1 MRFDRL
7 LIAYQKLTLAPIIG
21 ALLSLIS
28 EFLSYFEV
36 PYGGSLRLGLVGA
49 LEQYLP
55 GFTPILV
62 SLLVLAFTVPF
73 CLFAAKGRLA
83 FLFPVLGYF
92 AIDLVCSF
100 FAAAPLGEKAID
112 IGSRFLILA
121 LLGVD
126 VLLYF
131 LAKRELRREKQGK
144 TS

>member
-28 EFLSYFEV
+28 EFLSYFAV

-49 LEQYLP
+49 LEGYLP

-73 CLFAAKGRLA
+73 SLFAAKGRLV

-92 AIDLVCSF
+92 AIDFACSF
-100 FAAAPLGEKAID
+100 FLGAPLGEKAID
-112 IGSRFLILA
+112 IASRALILS
-121 LLGVD
+121 LLVAD

-131 LAKRELRREKQGK
+131 LAKRELQKEK
-144 TS
+144 TTR

>member
-28 EFLSYFEV
+28 EFLSYFDV

-49 LEQYLP
+49 IEGYLP

-92 AIDLVCSF
+92 SIDLVCSF

-112 IGSRFLILA
+112 IASRFLVLCLI
-121 LLGVD
+121 GVD

-131 LAKRELRREKQGK
+131 LAKRELRREKQSK
-144 TS
+144 PS

>member
-21 ALLSLIS
+21 ALLSLLS

-36 PYGGSLRLGLVGA
+36 PYGGSLRLGLVGV
-49 LEQYLP
+49 LEGYLP

-62 SLLVLAFTVPF
+62 SLLVLAFIVPF

-83 FLFPVLGYF
+83 FLFPVIGYF

-112 IGSRFLILA
+112 IVSRALILA

-126 VLLYF
+126 VLLYL
-131 LAKRELRREKQGK
+131 LAKRELRREKLNK
-144 TS
+144 HS

>member
-28 EFLSYFEV
+28 EFLSYYEV
-36 PYGGSLRLGLVGA
+36 PYGGSLRLGVVGV

-83 FLFPVLGYF
+83 FLFPVIGYF
-92 AIDLVCSF
+92 AIDFACSF
-100 FAAAPLGEKAID
+100 FANAPLGEKAID
-112 IGSRFLILA
+112 IASRFLILA

-131 LAKRELRREKQGK
+131 LAKRELRREKLNK
-144 TS
+144 HS

>member
-28 EFLSYFEV
+28 EFLSYFAV
-36 PYGGSLRLGLVGA
+36 PYGGSLRLGLVGV
-49 LEQYLP
+49 LEGYLP

-73 CLFAAKGRLA
+73 CLFAAKGRLV

-92 AIDLVCSF
+92 AIDFACSF
-100 FAAAPLGEKAID
+100 FAATPLGEKAID
-112 IGSRFLILA
+112 IASRFLVLCLI
-121 LLGVD
+121 GVD

-131 LAKRELRREKQGK
+131 LAKRELRREKLNK
-144 TS
+144 HI

>member
-49 LEQYLP
+49 LEGYLP

-112 IGSRFLILA
+112 IASRFLVLCLI
-121 LLGVD
+121 GVD

-131 LAKRELRREKQGK
+131 LTKRELQKEK
-144 TS
+144 TTR

>member
-49 LEQYLP
+49 LEGYLP

-92 AIDLVCSF
+92 AIDFACSF
-100 FAAAPLGEKAID
+100 FFEARGWEKAID
-112 IGSRFLILA
+112 IASRALILS
-121 LLGVD
+121 LLVAD

-131 LAKRELRREKQGK
+131 LAKWELQKEK
-144 TS
+144 TTR

>member
-1 MRFDRL
+1 MKFDRL

-73 CLFAAKGRLA
+73 CLFAAKGRLV
-83 FLFPVLGYF
+83 FLFPVIGYF
-92 AIDLVCSF
+92 AIDFVCSF
-100 FAAAPLGEKAID
+100 FAAAPLVEKAID
-112 IGSRFLILA
+112 IASRFLILA

-131 LAKRELRREKQGK
+131 LAKRELRREKLNK
-144 TS
+144 HS

>member
-28 EFLSYFEV
+28 EFLSYFDV

-49 LEQYLP
+49 LEGYLP

-83 FLFPVLGYF
+83 FLFPVIGYF

-112 IGSRFLILA
+112 IASRFLVLCFI
-121 LLGVD
+121 GVD

-131 LAKRELRREKQGK
+131 LAKRELRREKLNK
-144 TS
+144 HS

>member
-21 ALLSLIS
+21 ALLSFIS

-49 LEQYLP
+49 LEGYLP

-62 SLLVLAFTVPF
+62 SLLVLAFIVPF

-100 FAAAPLGEKAID
+100 FTNGPLGEKAID
-112 IGSRFLILA
+112 IASRFLVLFLI
-121 LLGVD
+121 GVD

-131 LAKRELRREKQGK
+131 LAKRELRREKQSK